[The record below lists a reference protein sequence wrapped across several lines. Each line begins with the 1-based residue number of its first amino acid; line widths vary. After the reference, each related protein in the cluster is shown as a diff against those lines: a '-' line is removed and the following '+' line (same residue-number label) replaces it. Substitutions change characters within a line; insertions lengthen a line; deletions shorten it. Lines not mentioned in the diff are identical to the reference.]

1 LALAGRKHLRLLRW
15 RHEIVHYLADR
26 GKIHQVHMRNIR
38 GGLNNFEEV
47 YPDEGE
53 MDFLKIMSFATRN

>member
-1 LALAGRKHLRLLRW
+1 
-15 RHEIVHYLADR
+15 
-26 GKIHQVHMRNIR
+26 MRNIR

-53 MDFLKIMSFATRN
+53 MDSLKIMSFATRN